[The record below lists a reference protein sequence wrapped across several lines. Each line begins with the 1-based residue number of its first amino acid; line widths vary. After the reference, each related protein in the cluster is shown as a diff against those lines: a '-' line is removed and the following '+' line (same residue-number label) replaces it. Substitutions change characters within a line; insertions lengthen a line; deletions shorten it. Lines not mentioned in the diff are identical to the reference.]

1 MFASMLAL
9 ALVVSVGSTPVFAN
23 QSSPSQENP
32 KDIIWVDGSKQYDEN
47 GKLLPTPTSDG
58 KGTIQPYAG
67 TTYRIKNQTFL
78 GSTIKLDSYIT
89 ASWQKT
95 SYYKLS
101 RSHTGKLSTKVEGSS
116 TIKNVV
122 KLVLG
127 ADFTY
132 SYSESVGTEIEADKS
147 KFSKLAYFVEY
158 DKYKGDAYR
167 VDYEDDFGTVKETSI
182 GTAKWETPVD
192 SYLDVVYK

>member
-1 MFASMLAL
+1 M
-9 ALVVSVGSTPVFAN
+9 
-23 QSSPSQENP
+23 
-32 KDIIWVDGSKQYDEN
+32 
-47 GKLLPTPTSDG
+47 
-58 KGTIQPYAG
+58 
-67 TTYRIKNQTFL
+67 
-78 GSTIKLDSYIT
+78 
-89 ASWQKT
+89 
-95 SYYKLS
+95 
-101 RSHTGKLSTKVEGSS
+101 EGSS
-116 TIKNVV
+116 TIKNAV